1 MPTID
6 TILARCPHEVSRCY
20 QSKAIQI
27 DHAMA
32 NGTPYRS
39 LGGKRLRCRKGY
51 LRFKI
56 GNAWRLLYQLTANG
70 YEPCALISRQSFDRE
85 MKRRRD
91 IKFCNPPSQESCS

>member
-6 TILARCPHEVSRCY
+6 TILARCPHQVSECY
-20 QSKAIQI
+20 QTKAIKI
-27 DHAMA
+27 DEALA
-32 NGTPYRS
+32 AGTSYQA

-56 GNAWRLLYQLTANG
+56 GHAWRLLYQLTSFG
-70 YEPCALISRQSFDRE
+70 YAPCALISRQSFDRE

-91 IKFCNPPSQESCS
+91 IKSCNLPSQESCS